1 MLGLDQFIDHCCGRG
16 ESNPAFLPA
25 GGYGQS
31 GEQMGFTGAARNRH
45 TLLSFHGQSSFTI
58 DGIRYSARRCS
69 RNAGTGGRAAR
80 EACARCQLT
89 ESPEV
94 SLSALFELGATLD
107 ALPLTRPYSTIS
119 SETHLLEEEAGEDGA
134 KTRECRLESPAA
146 RAGVGGAHRLGTS
159 TGADPASAS
168 RRIGATADATRGRR
182 GCGGGGR

>member
-1 MLGLDQFIDHCCGRG
+1 MASAIRPGAVP
-16 ESNPAFLPA
+16 ETPAPGGARSLVCLLPNNTWA
-25 GGYGQS
+25 LVPEWMTS
-31 GEQMGFTGAARNRH
+31 
-45 TLLSFHGQSSFTI
+45 
-58 DGIRYSARRCS
+58 
-69 RNAGTGGRAAR
+69 R